1 MSGIETDNDI
11 STAKDIYIIYEGR
24 TIISAHPCR
33 HQSANLQ

>member
-24 TIISAHPCR
+24 TIISTHTCR
-33 HQSANLQ
+33 YQGANLQ